1 MTGAEAHEFVL
12 TLDTFEKKLFHEAAQ
27 SSLPAIIRN
36 HQGSKS
42 EDLTETVVVG
52 AFMVAA
58 EYVKMTR
65 EYNL

>member
-1 MTGAEAHEFVL
+1 MTGSEAHDLVMS
-12 TLDTFEKKLFHEAAQ
+12 LDTFEKKLFHEAAQ
-27 SSLPAIIRN
+27 SALPAIIRN

-42 EDLTETVVVG
+42 PDLSETIVVG

-58 EYVKMTR
+58 EYIKMVR